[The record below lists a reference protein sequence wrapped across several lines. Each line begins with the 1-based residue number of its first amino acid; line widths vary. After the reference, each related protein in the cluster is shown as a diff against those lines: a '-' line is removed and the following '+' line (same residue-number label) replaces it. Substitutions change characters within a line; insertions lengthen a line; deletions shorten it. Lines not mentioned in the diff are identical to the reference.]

1 MRKAWHHLLLL
12 TGLAQF
18 LGAHAQLPAGLLAE
32 YLFDGSFTNST
43 GLPTPGLEAT
53 EIRFTAD
60 RNGRP
65 DAALLAPHIGLVGSR
80 VTDYF
85 KNRRSWTWSGWI
97 RADTFSEEA
106 PATFYSEGNSGASAI
121 VGELKGRLYVQLWNE
136 LAPGGWT
143 TLASS
148 AGLTAG
154 KWTHVAV
161 TLHTAD
167 SANTGQCTVYQD
179 GMVYAS
185 GAMPYV
191 RVGGSRANSRQFG
204 FGLNVGYFV
213 GGQTAAP
220 YPFRGAIDEV
230 RIFDSALSPG
240 EIARLAGQA
249 DRLVAT
255 AAVELHFPTVAGEAY
270 LLQWSHDL
278 LAWNDHGAT
287 IIGNGSE
294 YSTFVSTRGVA
305 NRYWRL
311 TRAF

>member
-1 MRKAWHHLLLL
+1 MRTPWLHALLLA
-12 TGLAQF
+12 GLAQF
-18 LGAHAQLPAGLLAE
+18 HGARAQLPAGMLAE
-32 YLFDGSFTNST
+32 YHFDGSFTNST

-53 EIRFTAD
+53 EIQFTAD

-65 DAALLAPHIGLVGSR
+65 DAALLAPHIGLVGSKE
-80 VTDYF
+80 TDYF
-85 KNRRSWTWSGWI
+85 KNRRSWTWSGWV
-97 RADTFSEEA
+97 RADAFSA
-106 PATFYSEGNSGASAI
+106 GTPATFYSEGNHGASVI
-121 VGELKGRLYVQLWNE
+121 VGELNGRLYVQLWNE
-136 LAPGGWT
+136 LTQGGWS
-143 TLASS
+143 TLTAS

-167 SANTGQCTVYQD
+167 GSNVGQCTLYQD

-213 GGQTAAP
+213 GGQTAFP

-230 RIFDSALSPG
+230 RLFDSALSSG

-249 DRLVAT
+249 DRLTAT
-255 AAVELHFPTVAGEAY
+255 AAVELHFPTVVGEAY

-278 LAWNDHGAT
+278 QEWHDHGAT
-287 IIGNGSE
+287 ILGTGSE
-294 YSTFVSTRGVA
+294 YSTFVSTRGHA

>member
-1 MRKAWHHLLLL
+1 MRTLWLHVVLLAAV
-12 TGLAQF
+12 AQYH
-18 LGAHAQLPAGLLAE
+18 GASAQLPPGILAE

-43 GLPTPGLEAT
+43 GLPTPGLEAA

-60 RNGRP
+60 RNGLP
-65 DAALLAPHIGLVGSR
+65 SAALLAPHIGLVGSKE
-80 VTDYF
+80 TDYF

-97 RADTFSEEA
+97 RADTFSVDA

-136 LAPGGWT
+136 LTPGGWT
-143 TLASS
+143 SLSSS

-167 SANTGQCTVYQD
+167 GSNTGHCTIYQD

-191 RVGGSRANSRQFG
+191 RVGVPRANSRQFG

-213 GGQTAAP
+213 GGQTAFP
-220 YPFRGAIDEV
+220 YPFKGAIDEV
-230 RIFDSALSPG
+230 RIFDSALSAG
-240 EIARLAGQA
+240 EIAGLAGQA
-249 DRLVAT
+249 DRLTAT
-255 AAVELHFPTVAGEAY
+255 AAVELHFPTVVGEAY

-278 LAWNDHGAT
+278 SAWNDHGAT
-287 IIGNGSE
+287 IIGNGAE
-294 YSTFVSTRGVA
+294 YSTFVSTRSHA